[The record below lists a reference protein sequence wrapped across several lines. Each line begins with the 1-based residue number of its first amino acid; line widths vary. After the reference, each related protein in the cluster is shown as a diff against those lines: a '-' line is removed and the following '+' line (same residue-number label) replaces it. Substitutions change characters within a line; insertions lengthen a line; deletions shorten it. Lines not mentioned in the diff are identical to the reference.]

1 MSQTILVQNFRPSGT
16 QNKCNITAPA
26 VVKAAAGVCS
36 KMVVTV
42 ATTTAITLND
52 SATVAGA
59 AASNAFYTSP
69 AVLAVGTVI
78 PLDFPCKNGIV
89 VGTMASGT
97 VAISYG

>member
-1 MSQTILVQNFRPSGT
+1 MSQNNFVQNLRPSGT
-16 QNKCNITAPA
+16 QSKLNVTAPA
-26 VVKAAAGVCS
+26 VVKASNGVLS
-36 KMVVTV
+36 KIVVTV

-59 AASNAFYTSP
+59 AASNAIYTSP

-89 VGTMASGT
+89 VGTMASGA
-97 VAISYG
+97 VAISFG